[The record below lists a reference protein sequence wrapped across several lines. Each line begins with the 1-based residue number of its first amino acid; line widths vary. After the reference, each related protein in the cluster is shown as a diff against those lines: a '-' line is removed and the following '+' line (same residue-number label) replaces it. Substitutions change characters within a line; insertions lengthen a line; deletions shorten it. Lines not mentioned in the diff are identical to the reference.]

1 MLSNSFLYQYQD
13 ANCQCHWHVRD
24 FFVLLPST
32 IASSLNY
39 QFLHYIF
46 TLVANL
52 PGSVQTHK
60 QKHKR
65 SFSLSLSLSQLSIS
79 YMYGVL
85 MFIAMNTKA
94 RQCIPAFLCVFN
106 ASNIYFNIILLA
118 KHTSAKPISSTLTFF
133 YYILYSCPI
142 YPAVRFFLNN
152 TT

>member
-1 MLSNSFLYQYQD
+1 MLIVSVTGTY
-13 ANCQCHWHVRD
+13 A
-24 FFVLLPST
+24 T
-32 IASSLNY
+32 SLCCY
-39 QFLHYIF
+39 L
-46 TLVANL
+46 
-52 PGSVQTHK
+52 
-60 QKHKR
+60 KR
-65 SFSLSLSLSQLSIS
+65 SLVVWTTSSCILFSRFWQIHLAQSRHININININIYALSLSLSLSQLSIS

-118 KHTSAKPISSTLTFF
+118 KHTSAKPISPTLTFF

-142 YPAVRFFLNN
+142 YHAVRFFLNN